1 MKAHS
6 SFDVLNKAVI
16 VTGAGRGLGRAL
28 ALGFAEAGAQVMVAG
43 RTAADV
49 DAVTGEITA
58 QGGVATGYRFDA
70 EDAAQC
76 EALVAESVRRFGR
89 LDAMIVNHGVTLHS
103 SAYDTAADEFRKVID
118 INLTSCFLCAREA
131 GRQMRRQGEGGAIVL
146 ISSNASFLAYD
157 GLVAYG
163 ASKGGVDQLCRQL
176 GGEWGPDGIRVNA
189 IGPGYMNSHMRG
201 VEAEYEDPAFK
212 ERLMAKIPMRR
223 RGEPDEL
230 VGAAIFFA
238 SPASSYVTGQYLA
251 IDGGYSLI

>member
-1 MKAHS
+1 MTAHS
-6 SFDVLNKAVI
+6 SFDMQGKTVI

-28 ALGFAEAGAQVMVAG
+28 ALGFAEAGARLVVAG
-43 RTAADV
+43 RTGADI
-49 DAVTGEITA
+49 DAVTREISALGGEA
-58 QGGVATGYRFDA
+58 MGFRFDA

-76 EALVAESVRRFGR
+76 ETLVSESVRRFGR
-89 LDAMIVNHGVTLHS
+89 LDAMIVNHGITLHRA
-103 SAYDTAADEFRKVID
+103 AYDTEADEFRKVID

-131 GRQMRRQGEGGAIVL
+131 GKAMRRQGDGGAIVL
-146 ISSNASFLAYD
+146 VSSNASFLAYD
-157 GLVAYG
+157 GLTAYG

-176 GGEWGPDGIRVNA
+176 GGEWAPEGIRVNA

-201 VEAEYEDPAFK
+201 VEAEYEEPTFK
-212 ERLMAKIPMRR
+212 DKLMAKIPMRR

-238 SPASSYVTGQYLA
+238 AKASSYITGQYLA